1 MRAVGDLL
9 GDLLSQD
16 SALVFPLIS
25 VTQFPGFPVS
35 AEEAQELLAGS

>member
-1 MRAVGDLL
+1 MGDLL
-9 GDLLSQD
+9 SDPVSQD

-25 VTQFPGFPVS
+25 VAQFPGFPVS

>member
-1 MRAVGDLL
+1 MGDRV
-9 GDLLSQD
+9 SQD

-25 VTQFPGFPVS
+25 VTQFPGFAVS

>member
-1 MRAVGDLL
+1 M

-25 VTQFPGFPVS
+25 VAQFPGFPVS

>member
-1 MRAVGDLL
+1 M
-9 GDLLSQD
+9 GDLLSDLVSQE

-35 AEEAQELLAGS
+35 AGEAQELLAGS